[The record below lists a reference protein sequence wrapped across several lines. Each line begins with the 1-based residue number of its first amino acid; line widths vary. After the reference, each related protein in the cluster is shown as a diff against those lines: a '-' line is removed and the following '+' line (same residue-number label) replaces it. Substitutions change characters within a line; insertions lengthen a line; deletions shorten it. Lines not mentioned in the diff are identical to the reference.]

1 MNLDCVI
8 IMGPCVAPYLFF
20 IFFAYFYH
28 ISIIA
33 R

>member
-1 MNLDCVI
+1 MCYKLI
-8 IMGPCVAPYLFF
+8 GPCVALYLFF
-20 IFFAYFYH
+20 IFFAYFNH